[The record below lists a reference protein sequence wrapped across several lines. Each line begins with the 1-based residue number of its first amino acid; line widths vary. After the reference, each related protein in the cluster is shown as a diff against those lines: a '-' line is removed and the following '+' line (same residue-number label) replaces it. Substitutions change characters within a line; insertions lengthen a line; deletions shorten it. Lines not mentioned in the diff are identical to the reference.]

1 MADTTIVKLVQ
12 DAIDRGART
21 VEEVHLSVA
30 SMPLEALRTLGAPE
44 EATDKADDL
53 LHTSIGTVYDT
64 ILAVNRKVG
73 EIAEGLLSGGA
84 GQSSAE

>member
-44 EATDKADDL
+44 VATDKADDL

-73 EIAEGLLSGGA
+73 EIAEGLLGGA
-84 GQSSAE
+84 AGTTPDE